1 MRGYMSSWMEICGKN
16 SDRLTE
22 GGCGKE
28 APLWKFQLDCFFFFP
43 LIFFF
48 PFGFFS
54 RFFPLIFLFYFPSFL
69 PFPLYHFLPI
79 FFSCSPFFDFFLFPH
94 IQVHEAQSVLP
105 ATHCWV
111 DIVYTWTRT
120 SSPRA
125 RLSACR
131 QVDCSF
137 TGAARAD

>member
-48 PFGFFS
+48 PSVFS
-54 RFFPLIFLFYFPSFL
+54 PVFSLLSSSFIFLHFCPSLFTIFSPSFFL
-69 PFPLYHFLPI
+69 APPFSI
-79 FFSCSPFFDFFLFPH
+79 FFSFHISKCMKRSQSSPPPTAGWTLYTHMDSDF
-94 IQVHEAQSVLP
+94 QS
-105 ATHCWV
+105 
-111 DIVYTWTRT
+111 TRT
-120 SSPRA
+120 A
-125 RLSACR
+125 VLLQAGRLQLHWC
-131 QVDCSF
+131 C
-137 TGAARAD
+137 